1 MTIARGF
8 SMPADT
14 RPRRSVLYMPGA
26 NPRALDKARGLAA
39 DGLIFDLEDAVL
51 PEAKSEARRT
61 IAAALAQGGYGRRE
75 RLLRVNGL
83 DTPWGHDDLVAAAAL
98 DIDGVVLPKI
108 EAAATI
114 RQALGILDR
123 AGARADLAL
132 WVMMETPLAMLHAA
146 EIAAA
151 SPRLAG
157 LIMGTSD
164 LANDLHAAHT
174 HDRLPLITG
183 LGLCLLAA
191 RAYGLTI
198 LDGVYLDLADEE
210 GFAQSCRQ
218 SVELGFDGKTLIH
231 PKTIAAANAA
241 FAPDEAA
248 IAEARRTVAGFEA
261 AQAAGKGV
269 VLVDGKL
276 VENLHVATA
285 RRLVALADRIAAL
298 EQAS

>member
-1 MTIARGF
+1 
-8 SMPADT
+8 MPADT

-26 NPRALDKARGLAA
+26 NARALDKARGLAA

-51 PEAKSEARRT
+51 PDAKPEARR
-61 IAAALAQGGYGRRE
+61 IVAAALAQGGYGRRE
-75 RLLRVNGL
+75 KLLRVNGL
-83 DTPWGHDDLVAAAAL
+83 DTSWGHDDLVAAAAL

-123 AGARADLAL
+123 AGARADLAI

-164 LANDLHAAHT
+164 LANDLHATHT

-198 LDGVYLDLADEE
+198 LDGVYLDLADDD

-218 SVELGFDGKTLIH
+218 GVELGFDGKTLIH
-231 PKTIAAANAA
+231 PKTIAAANTA

-276 VENLHVATA
+276 VENLHVANA

>member
-1 MTIARGF
+1 
-8 SMPADT
+8 MPTDS

-26 NPRALDKARGLAA
+26 NARALDKARGLAA

-51 PEAKSEARRT
+51 PEAKPEARAT
-61 IAAALAQGGYGRRE
+61 VAAALAQGGYGRRE

-83 DTPWGHDDLVAAAAL
+83 DTQWGHDDLVAAAAM

-114 RQALGILDR
+114 RQTLAILDR
-123 AGARADLAL
+123 AGARADLVI
-132 WVMMETPLAMLHAA
+132 WVMMETPLAMLRAE

-174 HDRLPLITG
+174 RDRLPLMTG

-191 RAYGLTI
+191 RAYGLAI
-198 LDGVYLDLADEE
+198 LDGVYLDLADDE

-218 SVELGFDGKTLIH
+218 GVELGFDGKTLIH
-231 PKTIAAANAA
+231 PKTIDAANAA
-241 FAPDEAA
+241 FAPDAAA
-248 IAEARRTVAGFEA
+248 IAEARRFVAGFEA
-261 AQAAGKGV
+261 AQATGKGV

-276 VENLHVATA
+276 VESLHVANA

-298 EQAS
+298 ERTS